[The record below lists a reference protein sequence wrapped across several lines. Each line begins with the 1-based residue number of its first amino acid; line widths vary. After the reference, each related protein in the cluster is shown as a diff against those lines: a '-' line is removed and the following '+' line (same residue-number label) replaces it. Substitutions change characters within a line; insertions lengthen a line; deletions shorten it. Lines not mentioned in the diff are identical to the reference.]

1 MASGKNNQGGGGW
14 LGIFIVIAIVLFVIA
29 WTLSSVGHVLG
40 LTPSYDE
47 AFNRPDGWVSEHYR
61 GVVVGYL
68 LTVAFLGTVAYLAVL
83 AIRTISDD
91 AGIAHDA
98 REALKRAS
106 YGAAVLLLLIVI
118 LPIGARSV
126 SESQTATAAS
136 STPSPAAESIVAED
150 DAEDLARERAAR
162 KAERARERREAA
174 RRAKARRVRAA
185 RRKRERERVA
195 ALAAIETPEPEPAVA
210 EAASSGGN
218 CDPNYEGA
226 CLDPNSADYDC
237 EGGSGDG
244 PDYTGPVTVVGDDHY
259 DLNRDPDSL
268 ACEAS

>member
-1 MASGKNNQGGGGW
+1 MASRKNNQGSGGW
-14 LGIFIVIAIVLFVIA
+14 LGILIVIAIVLFVIA

-68 LTVAFLGTVAYLAVL
+68 LTIAFFGTLAYLAVL
-83 AIRTISDD
+83 AYRTISDD
-91 AGIAHDA
+91 PGVAHHA
-98 REALKRAS
+98 RGALKRAS
-106 YGAAVLLLLIVI
+106 YGAAALVLLILI

-126 SESQTATAAS
+126 SEPKMAAAS
-136 STPSPAAESIVAED
+136 RAPSPAAESIVTEED
-150 DAEDLARERAAR
+150 AQDRARERAAR
-162 KAERARERREAA
+162 KAERMRERREAA
-174 RRAKARRVRAA
+174 RREKARRARAA

-210 EAASSGGN
+210 EVAASGGN

-259 DLNRDPDSL
+259 GLNRDPDSL
-268 ACEAS
+268 ACEDS